1 MWGKDR
7 PAPSLTRAY
16 LIGLHTRQAA
26 PTINAITVE
35 MTPVIR
41 VFTSGAYSMRSESGL
56 AVLEPVE
63 PSVLARNCDHARAY
77 GHRPGDRVLQYKLQK
92 WP

>member
-1 MWGKDR
+1 LGLLKTVSQAKAIANDGTIYGRVRTGCNHPLPGISDR
-7 PAPSLTRAY
+7 IT
-16 LIGLHTRQAA
+16 HQARPP

-56 AVLEPVE
+56 AVTWSQWNHV
-63 PSVLARNCDHARAY
+63 
-77 GHRPGDRVLQYKLQK
+77 
-92 WP
+92 